1 MHVLFYGQFIPLH
14 GVDTV
19 IRAARLLRNEPVEW
33 QIIGQ
38 GQVAPCIRAML
49 AEEPLPKLHWL
60 EWVEYRQLK
69 QFIAEAE
76 LCLGIF
82 GTSEKA
88 ARVIP
93 NKVFQIAAAG
103 RTVITRDLAEI
114 REPLTEFPP
123 YIILVTAGVP
133 VDLAGAVL
141 GHLHNKST

>member
-88 ARVIP
+88 ASVIRSEEHTSELQSLMRISSA
-93 NKVFQIAAAG
+93 VFC
-103 RTVITRDLAEI
+103 LKK
-114 REPLTEFPP
+114 
-123 YIILVTAGVP
+123 
-133 VDLAGAVL
+133 
-141 GHLHNKST
+141 N